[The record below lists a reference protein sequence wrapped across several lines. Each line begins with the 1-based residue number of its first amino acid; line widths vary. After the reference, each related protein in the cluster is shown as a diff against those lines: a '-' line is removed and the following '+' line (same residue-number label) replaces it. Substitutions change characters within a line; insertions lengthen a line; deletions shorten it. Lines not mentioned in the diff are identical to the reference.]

1 MRVGTNENEINEV
14 NVINASRMQTTQ
26 KIDLSEELEKN
37 IEECNKKNNEQEDS
51 KEMLLNQN
59 IQQNSNSK
67 IDLAS
72 SQQKENNNL
81 TSENIKC
88 SQDTIV
94 LKDIKNFQEK
104 INNTIEEEKKQETVK
119 INNINEFTEQEK
131 QKKYTQDKKDF
142 KLEKMLFD
150 RINAM
155 QSKIKES
162 IELIKKFERINAKE
176 ENLPNIVTTLHDKLT
191 QEVIKQCRTVGIEFN
206 MKSYLV
212 QAMVSDLLEKFE
224 EGIFEFR
231 ECSKNLD
238 FVRKVQDDFESR
250 VELVST
256 SKVKNLIARLRG
268 LFKPERKQEK
278 LEQLERERQEKKLE
292 EANIHLI
299 KYKFKNSELER
310 YTIKNNIVNSLSK
323 EIMYGSNMGVSL
335 SMSELIEEKITPE
348 MKKLG
353 LQNLVDKLQEN
364 LYFEYKEKYSDIE
377 KQEFLNMQV
386 GIVKRNLKSAKIGVM
401 KNKVNTINTQSNNIE
416 PEEIAI

>member
-1 MRVGTNENEINEV
+1 MGTNENEINEV
-14 NVINASRMQTTQ
+14 NIINASRMQTTQ

-364 LYFEYKEKYSDIE
+364 LYSEYKEKYSDIE

-401 KNKVNTINTQSNNIE
+401 KNKANTINTQSNNIE